1 MSAPACKKTPSFC
14 TMSNPTAS
22 NPAER
27 SPGPGLWFRLLA
39 LLLLAPPLGAQ
50 SLLIPEGSDWLYS
63 DTGPLT
69 GTTWRGPVFDDSAWE
84 SGPAPLGYGDGD
96 EATVV
101 DYGPSASLKYITTY
115 FRRHFTVVEPGDFPE
130 LLVEVLR
137 DDGAVVY
144 LNGIEVFRTN
154 MTSGTIS
161 AATLA
166 NGASGA
172 DESTKF
178 YSQVIPGSLLVA
190 GENVIAV
197 EIHQDGASSSDI
209 SFDLRLTA
217 APPALV
223 PKGAAWR
230 YLDNGVDPG
239 AGWVDAAFVD
249 SAWLEGRG
257 PLGYGNGDE
266 KTVVGFVDTD
276 PVTAGDQKN
285 ITTWFRR
292 KFPVADPSGIEG
304 LMLDL
309 LRDDG
314 AVVYLNGTEVARSNL
329 PAGALLPTTPASATA
344 TNAEESSAYVT
355 RTVSPS
361 LLLTGENVL
370 AVEVHQDSATSAD
383 ISFDFRLYDVKPA
396 LTRGPYLNRCS
407 PSEVTLRWRTN
418 LPTNT
423 VVRWGTV
430 EGTPD
435 QSSTDTALTTE
446 HVVRI
451 TGLAAETRY
460 YYSVGRTVE
469 TYAAGPEVFFVTHPP
484 AGSVRPFR
492 CWVLGDSGT
501 GNSTARAVR
510 DAFTTW
516 NGSAHTDLVLLLG
529 DNAYNSGLDSEYQF
543 NFFDIYPQTLR
554 NTVVWPTLGNHEA
567 MSADSPTESGPYYNN
582 FSMPVAGECGG
593 LASGVRAYYS
603 FDYANV
609 HFICLD
615 SQDTPRST
623 TGTMAQWLI
632 ADLDANSQEWI
643 VAFWHHPPYTK
654 GTHDSDSASDSS
666 GRMIQMRAQ
675 ILPILES
682 RGVDLVLNG
691 HSHTY
696 ERTKFLNG
704 HYGFS
709 SSFSDAAHVVQP
721 GDGDPGSD
729 GAYVKVTGPNAGAVY
744 TVTGSAGQAGNS
756 FGLGHPAM
764 VKALAQA
771 GSLAVDV
778 NGKQMEVKFIHS
790 SGEVRDTFRV
800 VHQVPPVAQDS
811 AATITEDSPGA
822 VPLSATDENNDTLS
836 AVIVTPPAHGTLTG
850 AFPSLTYTPDPDWH
864 GTDSF
869 TWKANDSRAD
879 SNVATV
885 ALTVTPAPDA
895 PVATAST
902 VLTPPE
908 TPVLITLTGTDV
920 DGDALTFAVATPPA
934 SGFLSGTPPALTFTP
949 DAGFAGTVT
958 FTFTVSDGALTS
970 APATVTVHVDSVPVV
985 GPRSITTDEDTAAAP
1000 ITLTGTDAEG
1010 HPLTFSILTP
1020 PSHGTVSGTLPEAI
1034 YTPAANY
1041 HGADSF
1047 IYKANDGLADSAP
1060 ATVSVTIL
1068 PVNDPPLLLPPAPVT
1083 NEDTAAPVTLAAND
1097 IDGDALSY
1105 AISTPPAHG
1114 TFSGTPPELTYTP
1127 DANYHGTDMFEY
1139 TVSDG
1144 TVTTAPQ
1151 NVGITVLPVND
1162 PPGGDGQS
1170 VTTSEDIPADITLD
1184 GEDVEN
1190 APLTFTVATLPLH
1203 GTLSGTAPALTYS
1216 PNADFHG
1223 TDSFTFTA
1231 SDGTNISAPALVQ
1244 ITVTPVNDPPVASGR
1259 TLSTAEDI
1267 PVTFAS
1273 EATDVDGDSLSFSV
1287 TAPPARGNVS
1297 ETSGEFTYTPDMDYN
1312 GPDSFTWEVSDGT
1325 VSTAATVIITVTP
1338 INDAPITSFDVFS
1351 VNEDEA
1357 LSVTITRHIL
1367 RNDSDLHDGAPG
1379 ETNTPLTAVPVIV
1392 PQHATSFALNAN
1404 GTFTYTP
1411 RPDFHGLDGFTYRA
1425 VDALGAQSETETVL
1439 IAVWAVNDAPVAA
1452 SQSQRTL
1459 EDVPIPVRLRSADA
1473 DLLITFD
1480 PQAWLGIP
1488 PPNNGPAPHDA
1499 DPTYTIV
1506 SPPQH
1511 GTLTGT
1517 APHLI
1522 YTPAADYHGTDSFTF
1537 TASDGLAESIEAT
1550 VTITIDPDSDGDALP
1565 DGWELAAFAA
1575 LTFDGGDD
1583 PDGDG
1588 QDNAFEL
1595 ITGNDPADAN
1605 SCLCMEPASPS
1616 PTGGVFRLNRVQPG
1630 VRYRLQSS
1638 ANLYTWDTV
1647 TEITYEIE
1655 GPGALYDPRT
1665 APPWRRYYRVTVA
1678 VD

>member
-1 MSAPACKKTPSFC
+1 MR
-14 TMSNPTAS
+14 NPTAS
-22 NPAER
+22 NPAGR
-27 SPGPGLWFRLLA
+27 SPGPGLWIRLLA

-69 GTTWRGPVFDDSAWE
+69 GTAWRAAAFDESAWE

-101 DYGPSASLKYITTY
+101 DYGPSASSKYITTY
-115 FRRHFTVVEPGDFPE
+115 FRRHFNVVEPGDYPE
-130 LLVEVLR
+130 LQVDVLR

-144 LNGIEVFRTN
+144 LNGVEVFRTN
-154 MTSGTIS
+154 LTSGSIS
-161 AATLA
+161 ASTLA

-190 GENVIAV
+190 GDNVIAV
-197 EIHQDGASSSDI
+197 EIHQDSASSSDI

-239 AGWVDAAFVD
+239 AGWADAAFVD

-257 PLGYGNGDE
+257 PLGYGDGDE

-292 KFPVADPSGIEG
+292 KFTVADPSGIEG

-329 PAGALLPTTPASATA
+329 PAGALLPTTPASGTA
-344 TNAEESSAYVT
+344 TNAQESSAYVT
-355 RTVSPS
+355 ATVSPS
-361 LLLTGENVL
+361 LLLAGENVL
-370 AVEVHQDSATSAD
+370 AVELHQDSPTSAD
-383 ISFDFRLYDVKPA
+383 ISFDLRLYDLTPA
-396 LTRGPYLNRCS
+396 LSRGPYLNRCS
-407 PSEVTLRWRTN
+407 SSEVTVRWRTN

-430 EGTPD
+430 EGTLD
-435 QSSTDTALTTE
+435 QSFTDAALTTE
-446 HVVRI
+446 HVVRL

-460 YYSVGRTVE
+460 YYSIGRTVE
-469 TYAAGPEVFFVTHPP
+469 TYAAGPEIYFVTHPP

-510 DAFTTW
+510 DSFTTW
-516 NGSAHTDLVLLLG
+516 NGSAHTDLVLMLG
-529 DNAYNSGLDSEYQF
+529 DNAYNSGLDSEFQA
-543 NFFDIYPQTLR
+543 NLFDIYPQTLR

-567 MSADSPTESGPYYNN
+567 MNADSPTETGPYYNN
-582 FSMPVAGECGG
+582 FTMPVAGECGG
-593 LASGVRAYYS
+593 IASGVRAYYS

-632 ADLDANSQEWI
+632 ADLDATNQEWI

-666 GRMIQMRAQ
+666 GRMIQMREQ

-709 SSFSDAAHVVQP
+709 GTFSDAAHVVQP
-721 GDGDPGSD
+721 GDGDPAGN
-729 GAYVKVTGPNAGAVY
+729 GAYIKVTGPNAGAVY

-800 VHQVPPVAQDS
+800 VHQVPPVAQNS
-811 AATITEDSPGA
+811 PATVTEDTPGA
-822 VPLSATDENNDTLS
+822 VPLSATDENGDTLS
-836 AVIVTPPAHGTLTG
+836 AVIVTPPAHGTLSG
-850 AFPSLTYTPDPDWH
+850 AFPALTYTPEPDWH
-864 GTDSF
+864 GSDSF

-885 ALTVTPAPDA
+885 TLTVTPAPDA
-895 PVATAST
+895 PVAIAAT
-902 VLTPPE
+902 VLTAPE
-908 TPVLITLTGTDV
+908 TPVLITLTGADV
-920 DGDALTFAVATPPA
+920 DGDALSFAVATPPA
-934 SGFLSGTPPALTFTP
+934 SGALSGTPPSLTFTP
-949 DAGFAGTVT
+949 EAGFAGTVT
-958 FTFTVSDGALTS
+958 FTFTASDGALIS
-970 APATVTVHVDSVPVV
+970 APATVTINVDSVPVV
-985 GPRSITTDEDTAAAP
+985 GPRTITTDEDTAAAP

-1010 HPLTFSILTP
+1010 HALTFSIFTAPAHGMITGTLPELIYTPAADYHGADSLTYRAHDGFGYSAPATVSVTVVPVNDRPVALPQTIASGPPLAIQLSGTDVDGDALTYAVVTLPPAGSLSGTAPALTYAPEPGFLGTVEFTFKVNDGTLDSAPATVTLTVENAPPSAPARTLETNEDAAAPPLTLTATDANEHPVTFAIVTP
-1020 PSHGTVSGTLPEAI
+1020 PVHGTLSGTLPEVI
-1034 YTPAANY
+1034 YTPVPDY
-1041 HGADSF
+1041 HGADAF
-1047 IYKANDGLADSAP
+1047 TYKANDGLADSAP

-1068 PVNDPPLLLPPAPVT
+1068 PVNDPPIPLPPAPET
-1083 NEDTAAPVTLAAND
+1083 PEDTDASVTLAAND
-1097 IDGDALSY
+1097 VDGDTLVFAV
-1105 AISTPPAHG
+1105 STPPAHG

-1127 DANYHGTDMFEY
+1127 DANWHGTDTFEF

-1144 TVTTAPQ
+1144 LVTTAPQ
-1151 NVGITVLPVND
+1151 R
-1162 PPGGDGQS
+1162 
-1170 VTTSEDIPADITLD
+1170 VT
-1184 GEDVEN
+1184 
-1190 APLTFTVATLPLH
+1190 
-1203 GTLSGTAPALTYS
+1203 
-1216 PNADFHG
+1216 
-1223 TDSFTFTA
+1223 
-1231 SDGTNISAPALVQ
+1231 
-1244 ITVTPVNDPPVASGR
+1244 ITVTPV
-1259 TLSTAEDI
+1259 
-1267 PVTFAS
+1267 
-1273 EATDVDGDSLSFSV
+1273 
-1287 TAPPARGNVS
+1287 
-1297 ETSGEFTYTPDMDYN
+1297 
-1312 GPDSFTWEVSDGT
+1312 
-1325 VSTAATVIITVTP
+1325 
-1338 INDAPITSFDVFS
+1338 NDAPITSFDVFS
-1351 VNEDEA
+1351 VSEDQA
-1357 LSVTITRHIL
+1357 LSVTLTRHIL

-1379 ETNTPLTAVPVIV
+1379 ENNTPLTAVPVIA
-1392 PQHATSFALNAN
+1392 PQHAASFTLNAN

-1425 VDALGAQSETETVL
+1425 VDALGAQSEPETVL

-1452 SQSQRTL
+1452 SQSLRTL

-1473 DLLITFD
+1473 DLLITSD
-1480 PQAWLGIP
+1480 PNAWLGIP

-1499 DPTYTIV
+1499 DPIYTIGT
-1506 SPPQH
+1506 PPQH
-1511 GTLTGT
+1511 GTLIGT
-1517 APHLI
+1517 APNLI
-1522 YTPAADYHGTDSFTF
+1522 YTPDADFHGTDSFTF
-1537 TASDGLAESIEAT
+1537 TASDGLAVSNVAT

-1565 DGWELAAFAA
+1565 DGWEISAFAA
-1575 LTFDGGDD
+1575 LTFDGNDD

-1595 ITGNDPADAN
+1595 IAGNAPADAN

-1616 PTGGVFRLNRVQPG
+1616 PTGGAFRLNRVQPG

-1647 TEITYEIE
+1647 TETTYEIE

-1665 APPWRRYYRVTVA
+1665 SPPWRRFYRVTVA
-1678 VD
+1678 ND